1 MHKNIKVVEASLPA
15 CILDS
20 LEIFESG
27 KYLFLREPAVL
38 KGNTTR
44 CTGSA
49 VDKSDS
55 PHT

>member
-1 MHKNIKVVEASLPA
+1 VHKNIKVVEASLPA
-15 CILDS
+15 YIPDY

-49 VDKSDS
+49 EDKSES